1 MLCPACGHEERSGTY
16 CSQCGT
22 LLQSGNEESSSSS
35 NPVPPKKPAAPPPP
49 SKEGKHRARP
59 LHDLDLTLPELE
71 VQALEAAKL
80 EKEKA
85 KDKDKGAAKSGAGAA
100 DRKQQL
106 ENSNS
111 SSGSGPSP
119 APGPSVELKAD
130 SKSGQRVDFSSFV
143 LSLAAS
149 ALIAMGEVQVP
160 GIAPSRGSAPTIDLA
175 QARELINLLSMLEEK
190 TKGNLTGEESEVL
203 QHTLYTLRTKYVKA
217 SKKT

>member
-1 MLCPACGHEERSGTY
+1 MLCPECGHEERSGTY

-22 LLQSGNEESSSSS
+22 PLQSGDEQSSSSS
-35 NPVPPKKPAAPPPP
+35 SNPNPVPPKKPSAPPPP
-49 SKEGKHRARP
+49 PKEGKHRPRP

-71 VQALEAAKL
+71 VQALEAAKP
-80 EKEKA
+80 EKA
-85 KDKDKGAAKSGAGAA
+85 KGPAKAASATA

-111 SSGSGPSP
+111 SSGSE
-119 APGPSVELKAD
+119 PGTGVDPVGNSRND
-130 SKSGQRVDFSSFV
+130 SKTGNRADFSSFV

-160 GIAPSRGSAPTIDLA
+160 GIAPSRGSAPTADLG
-175 QARELINLLSMLEEK
+175 QARELINLLSMLEVK

-217 SKKT
+217 SRKI